1 MSLFAKQFDEL
12 ELESEKTEMLK
23 EVKPLYG
30 FGRGKNR
37 YLINK
42 IVKEMKAD
50 IYSVADGDRYIDKN
64 FDKK

>member
-1 MSLFAKQFDEL
+1 
-12 ELESEKTEMLK
+12 MLK

-50 IYSVADGDRYIDKN
+50 IFAVADGDRYIDKK